1 METMTLT
8 LFCGLRS
15 LYQEAAGEQ
24 NIMAI
29 YKLSTGNL
37 LVTLT
42 AWSPYGLAEGQV
54 QIETDEPEYDL
65 LEPSAQE
72 MAPEDETAF
81 KLLRDMQLPFVFR
94 PWAKKRRARAGKSS
108 RR

>member
-1 METMTLT
+1 
-8 LFCGLRS
+8 
-15 LYQEAAGEQ
+15 
-24 NIMAI
+24 MAI

-37 LVTLT
+37 LITLT

-65 LEPSAQE
+65 LEPNAID

-81 KLLRDMQLPFVFR
+81 KLLRDMQLPFIFR
-94 PWAKKRRARAGKSS
+94 PWAKKNKARVAKS
-108 RR
+108 RRR